1 MNVPELELEPKDIN
15 KTEILIK
22 IAEILET
29 SITCLESKPI
39 DIVQSL
45 NSIYLNSGDNL
56 NNIKNNL
63 NNFINLQEIAIEK
76 IIEQPQNSIKSTEE
90 LVEQNANQI
99 DGIINNLPPV
109 TEKQFSLSNE
119 DRRKLLKPISNNNK
133 QDRKQLQHQQEEN
146 ELQLNKNWEVI
157 LYGKN

>member
-1 MNVPELELEPKDIN
+1 MNIPELELEPKDIN
-15 KTEILIK
+15 KKEILTK

-45 NSIYLNSGDNL
+45 NSIYLNSGDDL
-56 NNIKNNL
+56 NTIKNNL

-76 IIEQPQNSIKSTEE
+76 TIELPQNPIKSTEE

-99 DGIINNLPPV
+99 DGIINNQPPV
-109 TEKQFSLSNE
+109 KQFSFSNE
-119 DRRKLLKPISNNNK
+119 DRRKLSRTSSNNIK
-133 QDRKQLQHQQEEN
+133 QIKHEQNHEEN
-146 ELQLNKNWEVI
+146 ELQLNKN
-157 LYGKN
+157 